1 MQMMKNRTKN
11 WKTRFVGVSEKNI
24 TLRLCRINTGKLQ
37 AESGGAGSIID
48 ILIRDVS
55 FNPRPFLARFLWQ
68 RSAVNIIRGI
78 DVN

>member
-1 MQMMKNRTKN
+1 MRIMKNWRKN

-24 TLRLCRINTGKLQ
+24 TRLCRINTGKLQ